1 MTTVKDVGQSV
12 AEVAGKVGPSVVRIG
27 RGPGRGAGVVVA
39 EGAVLTNSHNLR
51 GGEVT
56 VTFADGRR
64 EVGSVAGVDVDG
76 DLAVVHVDTKDA
88 APVAWAEGDLALGE
102 HVLAVTVPAD
112 AGLRV
117 TSGTVSAVG
126 RAFRGPRGRLVPGG
140 VEHTAPL
147 ARGSSGS
154 PLLDA
159 EGRLVGIS
167 THRLGDGFY
176 LAVPADAALRER
188 VQALGRGE
196 SPRGRYLGI
205 ALHPSRVARRLR
217 ASVGL
222 PEREG
227 LLVSGVEPDGPAA
240 RAGVRGGDLVV
251 AAGGTPLTGPDDLF
265 EILRSLG
272 SDDPLTLRIVRG
284 TEEVEV
290 RVPVEATSGE
300 GSA

>member
-1 MTTVKDVGQSV
+1 MSTNRNVEETVAAV
-12 AEVAGKVGPSVVRIG
+12 AAKVGPSVVRIG
-27 RGPGRGAGVVVA
+27 RGAGRGAGVVLA

-56 VTFADGRR
+56 VTFGDGRR
-64 EVGSVAGVDVDG
+64 EVGTVAGVDVDG
-76 DLAVVHVDTKDA
+76 DLAVVRVDTSGA
-88 APVAWAEGDLALGE
+88 PPVAWAAGDVALGAA
-102 HVLAVTVPAD
+102 VLAVTVPAD

-117 TSGTVSAVG
+117 TIGTVSAVG
-126 RAFRGPRGRLVPGG
+126 RAFRGPRGRLVTGG

-154 PLLDA
+154 PLVDP

-176 LAVPADAALRER
+176 LAVPADADLRTRVDAL
-188 VQALGRGE
+188 ARGE
-196 SPRGRYLGI
+196 SVRGRYLGI
-205 ALHPSRVARRLR
+205 ALHPPRVARRLR

-222 PEREG
+222 AARDG
-227 LLVSGVEPDGPAA
+227 LLVRGVEPDGPAA

-251 AAGGTPLTGPDDLF
+251 EAAGTPIAGPDDLF
-265 EILRSLG
+265 EVLRSVG
-272 SDDPLTLRIVRG
+272 ADGPLTLRVVRG

-290 RVPVEATSGE
+290 RIAPDAAETE

>member
-1 MTTVKDVGQSV
+1 MTTVNDEEQAV
-12 AEVAGKVGPSVVRIG
+12 ARVAAEVGPSVVRIG

-39 EGAVLTNSHNLR
+39 DGAVLTNSHNLR

-64 EVGSVAGVDVDG
+64 AVGSVAGVDVDG
-76 DLAVVHVDTKDA
+76 DLAVVHVDTA
-88 APVAWAEGDLALGE
+88 GAPPVAWGDRDPALGAT
-102 HVLAVTVPAD
+102 VLAVTVPAD

-117 TSGTVSAVG
+117 TSGAVSAVG
-126 RAFRGPRGRLVPGG
+126 RAFRGPRGHLVPDG

-154 PLLDA
+154 PLVDP

-176 LAVPADAALRER
+176 LAVPADATLRER
-188 VQALGRGE
+188 VEALTRGE
-196 SPRGRYLGI
+196 SVRGRYLGI

-222 PEREG
+222 PERQG
-227 LLVSGVEPDGPAA
+227 LLVRGVEPDGPAA

-251 AAGGTPLTGPDDLF
+251 EAGGTQVTGPDDLF
-265 EILRSLG
+265 DVLRSLG
-272 SDDPLTLRIVRG
+272 ADDPLTLRLVRG

-290 RVPVEATSGE
+290 RIPPEATADE

>member
-1 MTTVKDVGQSV
+1 MSTVQDVRQSV
-12 AEVAGKVGPSVVRIG
+12 AAVAAKVGPSVVRIG

-51 GGEVT
+51 GAQVT

-64 EVGSVAGVDVDG
+64 EVGSVAGTDIDG
-76 DLAVVHVDTKDA
+76 DLAVVHVDTSGAPPVTWADA
-88 APVAWAEGDLALGE
+88 DVSLGAT
-102 HVLAVTVPAD
+102 VLAVTVPAD

-117 TSGTVSAVG
+117 TTGAVSAVG

-154 PLLDA
+154 PLVDS

-176 LAVPADAALRER
+176 LAVPADADLRTRVDAL
-188 VQALGRGE
+188 ARGE
-196 SPRGRYLGI
+196 SVRGRYLGV
-205 ALHPSRVARRLR
+205 ALHTPRVARRLR

-222 PEREG
+222 AARDG
-227 LLVSGVEPDGPAA
+227 LLVRGVEADGPAA
-240 RAGVRGGDLVV
+240 RAGIRGGDLVV
-251 AAGGTPLTGPDDLF
+251 EAAGTAITEPDDLY
-265 EILRSLG
+265 EVLRSVG
-272 SDDPLTLRIVRG
+272 ADDPLVVRVVRG
-284 TEEVEV
+284 TEEIEV
-290 RVPVEATSGE
+290 RIAPDAATTE

>member
-1 MTTVKDVGQSV
+1 MGSLDEVQQTVVQV
-12 AEVAGKVGPSVVRIG
+12 ATNVGPSVVRIG

-51 GGEVT
+51 GSEVT

-64 EVGSVAGVDVDG
+64 SVGSVAGVDVDG
-76 DLAVVHVDTKDA
+76 DLAVVHVDTSGA
-88 APVAWAEGDLALGE
+88 PPVAWGDGGPGLGST
-102 HVLAVTVPAD
+102 VLAVTAPAD
-112 AGLRV
+112 SGLRV
-117 TSGTVSAVG
+117 TAGAVSAVG

-154 PLLDA
+154 PLVDA

-176 LAVPADAALRER
+176 LAVPADAGLRER
-188 VQALGRGE
+188 VEALTRGE
-196 SPRGRYLGI
+196 SVRGRYLGI
-205 ALHPSRVARRLR
+205 ALHPTRVARRLR

-222 PEREG
+222 PERHG
-227 LLVSGVEPDGPAA
+227 LLVRGVEADGPAA
-240 RAGVRGGDLVV
+240 RAGVQAGDLLVE
-251 AAGGTPLTGPDDLF
+251 AGGSPVTEPDDLF
-265 EILRSLG
+265 EVLRRLDDG
-272 SDDPLTLRIVRG
+272 DPLVLRVVRG
-284 TEEVEV
+284 TEEVEIN
-290 RVPVEATSGE
+290 VPPEATATQ